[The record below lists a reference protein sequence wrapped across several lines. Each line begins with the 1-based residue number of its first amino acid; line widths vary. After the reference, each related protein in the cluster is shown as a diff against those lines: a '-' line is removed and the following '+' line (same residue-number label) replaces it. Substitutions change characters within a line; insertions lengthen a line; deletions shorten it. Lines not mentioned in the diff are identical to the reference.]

1 MLFAGS
7 FIVLG
12 LYVYLYRALNKT
24 LNELAK
30 FVTELQ
36 SPKQKVRVSEVK
48 QVEKEK
54 QAELEV
60 QNSKRLLDS
69 FNQRDL
75 QVLDRGKM
83 LRTYSSRMF
92 KRSFLQADSL
102 NVNPNQKKEEDL
114 ESTTTVTIELPWQS
128 IKSRFHIFFTVSIFF
143 LLFSIGLFIGVR
155 LVSYPPNY

>member
-1 MLFAGS
+1 MGLVAYKNQNLISILFFSLPFFVLFAGS

-36 SPKQKVRVSEVK
+36 SPKNVRVSEVK

-54 QAELEV
+54 QAELEIRS
-60 QNSKRLLDS
+60 SKRLLDS
-69 FNQRDL
+69 FNQKDF

-92 KRSFLQADSL
+92 KRSFLQPDSA
-102 NVNPNQKKEEDL
+102 NVNPKPK
-114 ESTTTVTIELPWQS
+114 
-128 IKSRFHIFFTVSIFF
+128 
-143 LLFSIGLFIGVR
+143 
-155 LVSYPPNY
+155 